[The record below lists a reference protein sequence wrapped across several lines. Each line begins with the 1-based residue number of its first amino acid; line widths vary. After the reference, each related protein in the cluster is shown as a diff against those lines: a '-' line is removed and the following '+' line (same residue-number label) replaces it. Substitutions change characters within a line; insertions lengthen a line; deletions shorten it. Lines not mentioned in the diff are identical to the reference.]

1 MGEVRKMVLVQFGAT
16 FWSTI
21 DIRQT
26 AKCAYPLPQRL
37 HRKYREPISLFDC
50 GRRTGVESGGFLQ
63 EGLKD
68 GEGWKEGKE
77 RSGKFAV
84 FVLGGLPPLPLP
96 QPFPRG

>member
-1 MGEVRKMVLVQFGAT
+1 MGKDQKMVLVQFGAT

-21 DIRQT
+21 DIYQT
-26 AKCAYPLPQRL
+26 AKCTYPLPQQL
-37 HRKYREPISLFDC
+37 YRKYRKPNSLFNC
-50 GRRTGVESGGFLQ
+50 EKRGGLESRGFLQ

-68 GEGWKEGKE
+68 GEGWKKGKE
-77 RSGKFAV
+77 RSGKFVV